1 MFAPDSSSFSL
12 GNIQILGL
20 KRSLSTKI
28 ELLNSFKIAQN
39 QNDLRNSLSTH
50 PLYIHGDRYFAFFGR
65 QLSLTRK
72 KKTNQAN
79 KEAIFNPLANQKK
92 DSLRIEIQGEKSV
105 KRKKTK
111 QIAKVSD
118 FADKLFRLNMI
129 VSYKPNLSVV
139 YGWLIQTVGFTN
151 SLWNVKS
158 FYWCRL
164 LW

>member
-1 MFAPDSSSFSL
+1 M
-12 GNIQILGL
+12 
-20 KRSLSTKI
+20 
-28 ELLNSFKIAQN
+28 
-39 QNDLRNSLSTH
+39 
-50 PLYIHGDRYFAFFGR
+50 
-65 QLSLTRK
+65 
-72 KKTNQAN
+72 
-79 KEAIFNPLANQKK
+79 
-92 DSLRIEIQGEKSV
+92 

-139 YGWLIQTVGFTN
+139 YGWLIQTVEFTN

-164 LW
+164 LWWEGQSLHQISFQNLATQRGISSFKARSKVLIFFG